1 MSEKI
6 DPDRNDED
14 RAAAPE
20 ISGEPAPESRPAEPE
35 VRPGEETPEERAPD
49 AGRPENASKEEAA
62 LEGASSEAS
71 ASDRTSDAT
80 VGGEDQECA

>member
-20 ISGEPAPESRPAEPE
+20 VSGEPAPESRPAEPE
-35 VRPGEETPEERAPD
+35 VHHKEGPSEDPAAD
-49 AGRPENASKEEAA
+49 ADRPENADVIVY
-62 LEGASSEAS
+62 AS
-71 ASDRTSDAT
+71 AKPDPKMAHSIASAVRQGKALY
-80 VGGEDQECA
+80 C